1 MKNTNLKGGT
11 TKQNMAKD
19 KTAKAKPAK
28 ATAPAKEKP
37 AKVAKERKE
46 RKSAYKDYL
55 IKVGYKLTDN
65 KHDDLLAYYRLTNR
79 NPAWSVAEAQAGIRV
94 KPKKEKPAKV
104 KKEKPAKVK
113 KEKPAKVKKEK
124 PAKAEPTKAEP
135 ETA

>member
-1 MKNTNLKGGT
+1 MKNTELKGGT
-11 TKQNMAKD
+11 INNMAKD
-19 KTAKAKPAK
+19 KTAKAK
-28 ATAPAKEKP
+28 PAKEKP

-104 KKEKPAKVK
+104 KKEKPAK
-113 KEKPAKVKKEK
+113 
-124 PAKAEPTKAEP
+124 AEPTKAEP